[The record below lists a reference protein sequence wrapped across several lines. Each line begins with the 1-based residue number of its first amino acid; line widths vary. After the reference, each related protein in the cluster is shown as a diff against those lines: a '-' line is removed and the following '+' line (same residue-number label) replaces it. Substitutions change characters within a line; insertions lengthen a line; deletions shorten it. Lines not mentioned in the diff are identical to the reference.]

1 MGHSPVRRLDLRV
14 GALRRMYDI
23 HLPAHLDEWLPR
35 VERQLDLALAPLNSL
50 IGQLAVRLEP
60 VGDAADTS
68 LRYLCELDVLANC
81 GRRHRIAVEHADGLT
96 AVQDA
101 AARIKRELVRGRRLR

>member
-1 MGHSPVRRLDLRV
+1 
-14 GALRRMYDI
+14 MYDV

-35 VERQLDLALAPLNSL
+35 IERQLDLALAPLESL
-50 IGQLAVRLEP
+50 IGALAVRMETVTDP
-60 VGDAADTS
+60 ADAS
-68 LRYLCELDVLANC
+68 LRYLCEFDVLADG

-101 AARIKRELVRGRRLR
+101 AARVRRELVRGRRLR